1 MAHPS
6 LLDVIHDVLVI
17 SSPPV
22 SQAHLFSSS
31 SSSISSRLQSILD
44 TTSQLNYALTQLSAM
59 PPSNQTSK
67 LVSLMKQHAAIT
79 ASISTS
85 RATIAGLSSAD
96 RSVVFPDHAPPSPDR
111 FAEWGR
117 AAGMEA
123 FVDSPGGSSMT
134 TIVLAG
140 KVLVLDVDI
149 DGRVLVKTSFAIGNN
164 VPNGTAV
171 APELDAFLAR
181 EVSRWVEAAK
191 YASEGESFPSMPGE
205 PAVVAAVCAR
215 ALLGHMRYLKN
226 LDSLADSEGERG
238 IRWFMEPV
246 VAYQHFMSKTGDQYP
261 SGSKTVPLDKLL
273 VQRAFPILYLNFPS
287 LSFLVWLSPLAYLQ
301 FRSSIPKHLRG
312 ATGQTD
318 IPLAHLTTSLVN
330 EPKGAT
336 VASLKLVPS
345 SEVSIVGAVS
355 EGQNDHS
362 FPSSPLHSWILDFSR
377 SPSIYQGHGGIVMS
391 QTRMRAIQGIL
402 GIDVATDIL
411 MSIGTPAGAS
421 GMGPFGSM
429 PSMSQLN
436 FNNFGASQATTVES
450 LSSIRSSW
458 VDLLFNP
465 TSSAEHYRTTYR
477 SPSGVHPPLNLR
489 LSVPQEPGFLLQR
502 VPVRTTNQVS
512 RVLEIVRE
520 QCWLNELLLM
530 SQWQPEDTATLP
542 KDSKGADLPSSTG
555 AMGADATEL
564 LASLLEGSF
573 TPKSIPVS
581 VFLPS
586 TSLPP
591 LAQSHRHA
599 TSCPVPQFSFSGL
612 GPPPVSG
619 GTSDSLFGTGDMDMD
634 MEIPGL
640 SMSMNSSMEIGIDAG
655 MGMEMGGG
663 VNMGG
668 MGSMGIDF
676 SGSVSPPRQPPMIIL
691 SSPAKAPTVDLV
703 ELRISFVPGSSTG
716 AGSVGLGNEGGD
728 CRVKVEASP
737 GVDTKGMD
745 EIVRRGGIWGLPGRV
760 WTKNHK

>member
-1 MAHPS
+1 
-6 LLDVIHDVLVI
+6 
-17 SSPPV
+17 
-22 SQAHLFSSS
+22 
-31 SSSISSRLQSILD
+31 
-44 TTSQLNYALTQLSAM
+44 M

-96 RSVVFPDHAPPSPDR
+96 RSVIFPDHAPPSPDR

-191 YASEGESFPSMPGE
+191 YASQGESFPSMPGE
-205 PAVVAAVCAR
+205 PAVVAAICAR
-215 ALLGHMRYLKN
+215 TLLGHMRYLKN

-246 VAYQHFMSKTGDQYP
+246 VALQHFMSKAGDQYP

-287 LSFLVWLSPLAYLQ
+287 LL
-301 FRSSIPKHLRG
+301 HLRG

-355 EGQNDHS
+355 EGQNDHP

-402 GIDVATDIL
+402 GIDVATDII

-530 SQWQPEDTATLP
+530 SQWQPEDTAALP

-591 LAQSHRHA
+591 LAH
-599 TSCPVPQFSFSGL
+599 FSGL

-640 SMSMNSSMEIGIDAG
+640 SMSMNSSMEIGIDAR
-655 MGMEMGGG
+655 MGMEIGGG

-703 ELRISFVPGSSTG
+703 ELRVSFVPGSSTG

-745 EIVRRGGIWGLPGRV
+745 EIVRRV